1 MELRLGVAADAAA
14 IRALTRQAY
23 AKWTPVIGREP
34 LPMTADYEQA
44 VLRHRFDLLYA
55 GGILAALIETIAH
68 ADHLLIENV
77 AVAPPFQRRGFGR
90 RLLAHAEQVAAA
102 SALGEIKLYTNPR
115 FAGNVGLYRK
125 LGYRVDREEEFRG
138 GVVVH
143 MSKAV

>member
-1 MELRLGVAADAAA
+1 M
-14 IRALTRQAY
+14 
-23 AKWTPVIGREP
+23 
-34 LPMTADYEQA
+34 
-44 VLRHRFDLLYA
+44 
-55 GGILAALIETIAH
+55 
-68 ADHLLIENV
+68 
-77 AVAPPFQRRGFGR
+77 APPFQRRGFGR